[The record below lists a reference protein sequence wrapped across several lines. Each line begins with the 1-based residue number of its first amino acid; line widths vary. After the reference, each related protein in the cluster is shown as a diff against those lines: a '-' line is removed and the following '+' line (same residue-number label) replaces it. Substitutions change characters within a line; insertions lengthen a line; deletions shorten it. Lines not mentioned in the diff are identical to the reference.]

1 MSETITK
8 PRAIREIDPDVAEE
22 HAASWK
28 SLYRAAGA
36 AALISAVFIPIQI
49 LVFIVWPPPLEGTAR
64 DWFTLFQDN
73 SLVGLLNLDLLLVAD
88 NVLLVPIFL
97 ALYLLLRR
105 ASESVTVVATA
116 LGFLGVAFFIAS
128 NPAFGMLSL
137 SSQYA
142 AATTEAQRTTL
153 LAAGETM
160 LATWQG
166 TTFQAAYVLGSLAGI
181 AIGALMLRSG
191 IFSNLTGRMAILGN
205 AVGFG
210 LYVPAIG
217 VYISVF
223 SVLFLE
229 IWYILIAR
237 RFFQLGHRVSPVEA
251 RR

>member
-1 MSETITK
+1 MDTLMRGDFGTGPITEAGTANAAWK
-8 PRAIREIDPDVAEE
+8 P
-22 HAASWK
+22 
-28 SLYRAAGA
+28 LYRAAGA
-36 AALISAVFIPIQI
+36 AALISAVFIPIQVM
-49 LVFIVWPPPLEGTAR
+49 VFILWPPPLEGTAS

-73 SLVGLLNLDLLLVAD
+73 KLVGLLNLDLLLVAD

-97 ALYLLLRR
+97 ALYVLLRR
-105 ASESVTVVATA
+105 ASESVTVVATT
-116 LGFLGVAFFIAS
+116 LGLLGVAFFIAS
-128 NPAFGMLSL
+128 NPAFEMLSL
-137 SSQYA
+137 SNQYA

-166 TTFQAAYVLGSLAGI
+166 TAFQAAYVLGSLAGI
-181 AIGALMLRSG
+181 VIGALMLRRG
-191 IFSNLTGRMAILGN
+191 VFSNVTGWMAILGN

-229 IWYILIAR
+229 IWYLLIAR
-237 RFFQLGHRVSPVEA
+237 RLFQLGKGVSTLEA